1 MHGVNFTG
9 ATTAGTSFSNSEL
22 FGATTANVR
31 ASGNFASAEVTAS
44 NLSGGDFSNADF
56 SNASLDGARLTGGS
70 FSRADFSNASLRRTD
85 IREADL
91 SGARGLTQDQISEA
105 CGDGSTRL
113 PGRLSPRPAAAAQS
127 ASFAL
132 RPRRQ
137 PPRVRNLVSITR
149 PVRLGLIA
157 PGLSLLRPDPAL
169 RMGHRAAAQLTLG
182 AVLIE

>member
-9 ATTAGTSFSNSEL
+9 ATLAGTNFSNSEL
-22 FGATTANVR
+22 FGATLANVR
-31 ASGNFASAEVTAS
+31 ASGANFASAEVTAS

-85 IREADL
+85 IRGADL

-113 PGRLSPRPAAAAQS
+113 PGRLSPQACRSSSIRIVRAA
-127 ASFAL
+127 
-132 RPRRQ
+132 PTPPV
-137 PPRVRNLVSITR
+137 PPRVRNLVN
-149 PVRLGLIA
+149 A
-157 PGLSLLRPDPAL
+157 
-169 RMGHRAAAQLTLG
+169 
-182 AVLIE
+182 EN